1 MPRLEALVA
10 ARPKGLF
17 GPGERGK
24 WDAIL
29 APLRKAEKAYQAERD
44 AYLSQQLAVDSR
56 QQDDEAE
63 EVDADALLAQL
74 PAEIIQQI
82 ATQTGAPAD
91 WTQWPEEFKAAV
103 VQAILKS
110 QQEGE

>member
-1 MPRLEALVA
+1 MSE
-10 ARPKGLF
+10 
-17 GPGERGK
+17 
-24 WDAIL
+24 
-29 APLRKAEKAYQAERD
+29 
-44 AYLSQQLAVDSR
+44 QLAVDSR
-56 QQDDEAE
+56 QQAKPKN
-63 EVDADALLAQL
+63 VDADALLAQL

-91 WTQWPEEFKAAV
+91 WKQWPEELKAAV